1 MNTLENKLVSVEFEV
16 LTDNVITDLLL
27 NYKKST
33 TIHIEY
39 IVDEAQSRQKQGKKV
54 LQKHVKC
61 THVYLNHDYKNKVR
75 NLTGNA
81 EFEAL
86 AMKGKERVS
95 STFVRAIKSGELLL
109 DGKILNFDTV
119 TRLGFLHN
127 GQPISEIDAI
137 AEDFFAPA
145 YFAETEKTTSGR
157 GSVSVDDDFQMF
169 TLGIK
174 NLIYLKFN
182 GKEYK
187 R

>member
-1 MNTLENKLVSVEFEV
+1 MKTLTNVSNLVELQV
-16 LTDNVITDLLL
+16 LTNEVIIDLLM

-86 AMKGKERVS
+86 AMKGKERLT
-95 STFVRAIKSGELLL
+95 STIVRAIKSQELQL

-127 GQPISEIDAI
+127 GNPISEMDAI
-137 AEDFFAPA
+137 AENFFAPA
-145 YFAETEKTTSGR
+145 
-157 GSVSVDDDFQMF
+157 
-169 TLGIK
+169 
-174 NLIYLKFN
+174 
-182 GKEYK
+182 
-187 R
+187 

>member
-1 MNTLENKLVSVEFEV
+1 MNTLQNGLVGTEIEI
-16 LTDNVITDLLL
+16 LTNEIITDLFL
-27 NYKKST
+27 NYTKST

-54 LQKHVKC
+54 LQKNVKC

-86 AMKGKERVS
+86 AMKGKERIS
-95 STFVRAIKSGELLL
+95 STFVKAIKSGELQL

-119 TRLGFLHN
+119 THLGFLHN

-157 GSVSVDDDFQMF
+157 GSVSVEDDFQMF

-174 NLIYLKFN
+174 NMIYLKFN